1 MPIVPLS
8 ASATIK
14 SEIPMPRR
22 SAATTATGACPR
34 SGIMVG
40 NCKVPSKETNRLVG
54 MKVCHSRQ
62 RLDPSLHHEAGLAS
76 GAGSDGK
83 IYGIG
88 CSTTGS
94 RINNGHD
101 RTAGG
106 CDVAGDDLRGEEI
119 WVLNE
124 RLSALTVP
132 LNLRAGRKVAAA
144 DREDKSKAAGERTG
158 GTQGGNSGARGRQ
171 CKCKCVRSSPAWSGV
186 DDCDRNS
193 SRSVIKI
200 EVCRINIRGQLRSAN
215 KRGGARGIVP

>member
-1 MPIVPLS
+1 
-8 ASATIK
+8 
-14 SEIPMPRR
+14 
-22 SAATTATGACPR
+22 
-34 SGIMVG
+34 
-40 NCKVPSKETNRLVG
+40 

-158 GTQGGNSGARGRQ
+158 GTQGVSVNVSAFEVPPPGAGLTT
-171 CKCKCVRSSPAWSGV
+171 A
-186 DDCDRNS
+186 
-193 SRSVIKI
+193 I
-200 EVCRINIRGQLRSAN
+200 
-215 KRGGARGIVP
+215 GIVPAPS

>member
-1 MPIVPLS
+1 MAV
-8 ASATIK
+8 TIK
-14 SEIPMPRR
+14 VR
-22 SAATTATGACPR
+22 SGNACRDEAGRQRVAEGKAGQGWITGRLRSHTATRRRGVGICGIDSLMRVRPVEVLQVFR
-34 SGIMVG
+34 SKARG
-40 NCKVPSKETNRLVG
+40 KLPSQETNRLVG

-124 RLSALTVP
+124 RLSAL
-132 LNLRAGRKVAAA
+132 
-144 DREDKSKAAGERTG
+144 
-158 GTQGGNSGARGRQ
+158 
-171 CKCKCVRSSPAWSGV
+171 RSEEHTSELQ
-186 DDCDRNS
+186 
-193 SRSVIKI
+193 SRLHL
-200 EVCRINIRGQLRSAN
+200 VCRLLL
-215 KRGGARGIVP
+215 